1 MKEQQGFTREI
12 FNSDGLLIV
21 EYNFV
26 LNFSYDLFEL
36 KHKTSFFSSFFG
48 GGEWGFHRYSMNFLN
63 LSRFLTVNRELD

>member
-36 KHKTSFFSSFFG
+36 KHKTSFFWW
-48 GGEWGFHRYSMNFLN
+48 GGEGGFHRYSMNFLS